1 MKSQTQLIED
11 GHNKGLYVTESKL
24 NYYYNCLDNLETLE
38 EYDSD
43 KVLFLSDTTWY
54 YLAAETQLCTYSAWM
69 SGVNE
74 HSLDR
79 LEEYY
84 RISPEKLP
92 DLVYAD
98 VANKAIAE
106 KFCERFGY
114 TINREDAV
122 IIATKNVAE

>member
-1 MKSQTQLIED
+1 M
-11 GHNKGLYVTESKL
+11 
-24 NYYYNCLDNLETLE
+24 
-38 EYDSD
+38 
-43 KVLFLSDTTWY
+43 LFLSDTTWY

-114 TINREDAV
+114 TIDREDTV